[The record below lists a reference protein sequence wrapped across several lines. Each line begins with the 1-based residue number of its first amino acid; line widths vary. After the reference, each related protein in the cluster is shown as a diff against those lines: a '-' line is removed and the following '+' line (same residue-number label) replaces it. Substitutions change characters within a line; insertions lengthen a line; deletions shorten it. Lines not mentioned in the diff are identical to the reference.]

1 MNIDTII
8 NPLIDFFVRVISLK
22 FYQSSRLN
30 SVSYIVVDVGY
41 KIVKRDHTYDLAEL
55 QLQHII
61 ENLIAI
67 RRSKSAQCKF
77 GSILV
82 CIFFY
87 VQNEFPS
94 FGKVGWKKNRSV
106 LIQINEYI

>member
-1 MNIDTII
+1 M
-8 NPLIDFFVRVISLK
+8 
-22 FYQSSRLN
+22 
-30 SVSYIVVDVGY
+30 DVGY

-55 QLQHII
+55 QRQQIM
-61 ENLIAI
+61 ENLGAI
-67 RRSKSAQCKF
+67 RRTKGAQCKF

-94 FGKVGWKKNRSV
+94 FGKVGWKTNKS
-106 LIQINEYI
+106 ISADQ